1 MWLLNPALAATGPDF
16 AAKPGDGIAPFWS
29 MRIELTAELLTVL
42 VLVLDLAST
51 MRTVLIVSIFTYSF
65 ACLALPC
72 WRMA

>member
-1 MWLLNPALAATGPDF
+1 MWLLDPALAASGPNF
-16 AAKPGDGIAPFWS
+16 AVEPGNGIAPFWS

-42 VLVLDLAST
+42 VLVFGLAST